1 VLHLD
6 LSITL
11 VWLDLLWIFP
21 AASVIMW
28 VGYLALTNLE
38 RVRVA
43 QGLTKPQRALAG
55 VLLLIF
61 GTLDVL
67 LNWTFCVLLFLEL
80 PQEATVSRR
89 CTRHFKDDGW
99 RGDVARWLGRHALD
113 PFDHRGAHIQAD
125 VIAAYYRARQ
135 EVRHV

>member
-1 VLHLD
+1 MLHLHLD
-6 LSITL
+6 VTL
-11 VWLDLLWIFP
+11 VWLDLVWIFP
-21 AASVIMW
+21 LSCVLMW

-43 QGLTKPQRALAG
+43 QGLTKPQRLLAG

-80 PQEATVSRR
+80 PREMTVSRR
-89 CTRHFKDDGW
+89 CTRHFKADGW

-113 PFDHRGAHIQAD
+113 PFDHRGAHINAD
-125 VIAAYYRARQ
+125 IIAAYRAARSQ
-135 EVRHV
+135 R

>member
-1 VLHLD
+1 MLHLHLD
-6 LSITL
+6 VTL
-11 VWLDLLWIFP
+11 VWLDLVWIFP
-21 AASVIMW
+21 LACVLMW

-43 QGLTKPQRALAG
+43 QGLTKPQRLLAG

-67 LNWTFCVLLFLEL
+67 LNWTFCVILFLEL
-80 PQEATVSRR
+80 PREMTVSRR
-89 CTRHFKDDGW
+89 CTRHFKVDGW

-113 PFDHRGAHIQAD
+113 PFDHRGAHINAD
-125 VIAAYYRARQ
+125 IIAAYRAARSQ
-135 EVRHV
+135 R